1 MKSGTHFLLCVP
13 LLRTSIYIYLHIYVY
28 RLFVKRCFIDINR
41 LIETNRSK
49 NG

>member
-1 MKSGTHFLLCVP
+1 MKSGTHNKKCVP